1 MNISKELIE
10 KAKTAKT
17 AEELLEMA
25 KEESIEMSAEQAA
38 EYFATIHASGELSD
52 EELDNVSG
60 GCGSG
65 DEPLFTVGQ
74 WVYVRATNAAALILE
89 NLGNCELSDEE
100 LDNVAGGCG
109 DTPDR
114 SYDRRKAC
122 RWDADGNATHW
133 YALDHATG
141 RIDVIVYF
149 TCPKCGGMLHEGFGY
164 KLFCDP
170 CDTSY
175 NDYFNNVDVH
185 KIY

>member
-25 KEESIEMSAEQAA
+25 KEESVEMSAEQAA
-38 EYFATIHASGELSD
+38 EYFVTIHASGELSD

-89 NLGNCELSDEE
+89 NLGKQGSTFPEFKYKIEVNDTGHFIVEKWESELKKSYR
-100 LDNVAGGCG
+100 G
-109 DTPDR
+109 DD
-114 SYDRRKAC
+114 
-122 RWDADGNATHW
+122 
-133 YALDHATG
+133 
-141 RIDVIVYF
+141 
-149 TCPKCGGMLHEGFGY
+149 
-164 KLFCDP
+164 
-170 CDTSY
+170 
-175 NDYFNNVDVH
+175 
-185 KIY
+185 

>member
-38 EYFATIHASGELSD
+38 EYFVTIHASGELSD

-60 GCGSG
+60 ACGSG

-89 NLGNCELSDEE
+89 NLGKQGSTFPEFKYKIEVNDTGHFIVEKWESELKKSYR
-100 LDNVAGGCG
+100 G
-109 DTPDR
+109 DD
-114 SYDRRKAC
+114 
-122 RWDADGNATHW
+122 
-133 YALDHATG
+133 
-141 RIDVIVYF
+141 
-149 TCPKCGGMLHEGFGY
+149 
-164 KLFCDP
+164 
-170 CDTSY
+170 
-175 NDYFNNVDVH
+175 
-185 KIY
+185 

>member
-1 MNISKELIE
+1 MNISKELLE

-38 EYFATIHASGELSD
+38 EYFVTIHASGELSD

-89 NLGNCELSDEE
+89 NLGKQGSVFPEFKYKIEVNDTGHFIVEKWESQLKKSYR
-100 LDNVAGGCG
+100 G
-109 DTPDR
+109 DD
-114 SYDRRKAC
+114 
-122 RWDADGNATHW
+122 
-133 YALDHATG
+133 
-141 RIDVIVYF
+141 
-149 TCPKCGGMLHEGFGY
+149 
-164 KLFCDP
+164 
-170 CDTSY
+170 
-175 NDYFNNVDVH
+175 
-185 KIY
+185 

>member
-38 EYFATIHASGELSD
+38 EYFVTIHASGELSD

-89 NLGNCELSDEE
+89 NLGKQRSIFPEFKYKIEVKDTGHFIVEKWESELKKSYR
-100 LDNVAGGCG
+100 G
-109 DTPDR
+109 DD
-114 SYDRRKAC
+114 
-122 RWDADGNATHW
+122 
-133 YALDHATG
+133 
-141 RIDVIVYF
+141 
-149 TCPKCGGMLHEGFGY
+149 
-164 KLFCDP
+164 
-170 CDTSY
+170 
-175 NDYFNNVDVH
+175 
-185 KIY
+185 